1 MKIHEQIYISSLIRL
16 LVLHMG
22 NKKNLYLFRYALEV
36 IVQALL
42 VMDEVLMEQMMSY
55 QTVCDLQLE

>member
-1 MKIHEQIYISSLIRL
+1 
-16 LVLHMG
+16 MG